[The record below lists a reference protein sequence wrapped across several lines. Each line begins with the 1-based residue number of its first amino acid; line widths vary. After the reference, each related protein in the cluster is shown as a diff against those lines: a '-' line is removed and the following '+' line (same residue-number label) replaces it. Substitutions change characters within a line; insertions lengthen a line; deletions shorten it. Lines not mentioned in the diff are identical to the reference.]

1 MNTWCSVG
9 DVGYAVKAITAMGF
23 VAVAIAIGPGCAVP
37 CDTEQD
43 CFDDQFCSDEGVCTK
58 ECTVDA
64 DCEGDLQ
71 CSLRGECRVSLA
83 PLVTFVLPAADAA
96 VGEQFDVEVD
106 VTFRGDLAT
115 VRLERDAA
123 NVGGI
128 CGPFAPQEVVLTG
141 DVAQEVTQRVVFRDI
156 KPYARFFSL
165 RVVAEANG
173 LRGTVARGFSGAPG
187 DDFGGAKIA
196 EPVEAIVRSNL
207 LTTSLSATFDPEAA
221 VVSAWVEPERGAP
234 SPRVLLAQNTG
245 AIDGVSIPVA
255 RGRQTVWVET
265 ERQGVTS
272 RCGRSFNVVP
282 LEESRGLEVA
292 LAFESEGDAELDLW
306 IFAERDGHEAEICT
320 VESPRNLCRDGVQS
334 APFQTAGEERLRL
347 DLDSGVYGIAVVPA
361 IVSEP
366 VSARVRLS
374 TNGVHLGWLGPRRV
388 FAEDGAVWL
397 AGRIYV
403 LDGAV
408 SIEPLETM
416 VTGLPTETVSGW

>member
-1 MNTWCSVG
+1 MLVSHSHRQARSRSTWCALALASV
-9 DVGYAVKAITAMGF
+9 VAGF
-23 VAVAIAIGPGCAVP
+23 SGCSVP
-37 CDTEQD
+37 CDSEQD
-43 CFDDQFCSDEGVCTK
+43 CFEDQFCAEDGVCAK
-58 ECTVDA
+58 ECSVDA
-64 DCEGDLQ
+64 DCEGGER
-71 CSLRGECRVSLA
+71 CSLRGECRGSLA
-83 PLVTFVLPAADAA
+83 PVAAFVLPAADAA
-96 VGEQFDVEVD
+96 VGDLFDVEVD

-115 VRLERDAA
+115 VRLERDAS

-128 CGPFAPQEVVLTG
+128 CGPFAPQEVILTG

-156 KPYARFFSL
+156 QPYARFFSL

-173 LRGTVARGFSGAPG
+173 LRGTIARGFSGDPG
-187 DDFGGAKIA
+187 DDFGGAKIS
-196 EPVEAIVRSNL
+196 EPAEAIVRTNV
-207 LTTSLSATFDPEAA
+207 LTSKLSATFEPQAA

-245 AIDGVSIPVA
+245 AIEGVSIPVA

-272 RCGRSFNVVP
+272 ICGRSFTVDP
-282 LEESRGLEVA
+282 LEESRGLGVA

-306 IFAERDGHEAEICT
+306 IFAERDGYDAEICT
-320 VESPRNLCRDGVQS
+320 VENPRNLCRGGDQS
-334 APFQTAGEERLRL
+334 SPFQTVGEERLRL
-347 DLDSGVYGIAVVPA
+347 DLDSGVYGIAVAPA
-361 IVSEP
+361 IISEP

-397 AGRIYV
+397 AARVYV

-416 VTGLPTETVSGW
+416 TVGLPSGTVSDW